1 MGAFAPFEPDR
12 ALYNPNATN
21 YVMNVVPVADG
32 WGPMPD
38 LVVYSEALPTTCY
51 GAVYIRDS
59 AGAFSVIAGTQTNLY
74 LLNPATL
81 AWDDISGPAAPY
93 GVPDS
98 DRWSFAKFG
107 TKLLASNIADPLQE
121 YDIDAPATFVSTAGS
136 PPQAKYVT
144 VTGGFVVL
152 AHLANLPQRVQWSG
166 IEDHEYWT
174 SGFRASDY
182 QDFPDG
188 EDITGIFGDDLGAVV
203 MQRRMIRTMTFDP
216 ASGFVFRF
224 NVANP
229 SRGSIAPLSIVQ
241 IGPRDFI
248 YLCED
253 GWFRGIAGQ
262 PIGAERVDRWFL
274 ETAIDQDDFAVVRG
288 VADPYKKIAWFQY
301 QADTGL
307 TGLIGYNWQLDRW
320 TQAENDITELL
331 AVVSI
336 GYTLDSMDPLGEL
349 DDIGTPLD
357 SRRWLGGAPTF
368 GAFNTDN
375 ELCFFAGSAKEAVIQ
390 TADEQPTPGM
400 RSFVSP
406 EGIRVLTD
414 AGTYTLKVTTSNFP
428 GGTRTQGSSLTPS
441 TVTGLVPCRRA
452 GLLFSSELTIPAG
465 TAWKHAVGIEY
476 GAIPEGKR

>member
-38 LVVYSEALPTTCY
+38 LVVYSEALPDTCF
-51 GAVYIRDS
+51 GACYVRNAS
-59 AGAFSVIAGTQTNLY
+59 GAFSVIAGTQTALY

-93 GVPDS
+93 SVPDS

-107 TKLLASNIADPLQE
+107 SKLLASTIGGPLQE
-121 YDIDAPATFVSTAGS
+121 YDVDAPVTFVSTAGS

-152 AHLANLPQRVQWSG
+152 AHLAGLPQRVQWSG

-203 MQRRMIRTMTFDP
+203 MQRKMIRTMTFDP

-253 GWFRGIAGQ
+253 GFFRGIAGQ
-262 PIGAERVDRWFL
+262 PIGAERVDRTFL
-274 ETAIDQDDFAVVRG
+274 AAIDHEDLAIVRG
-288 VADPYKKIAWFQY
+288 AADPFKKIAWFQY
-301 QADTGL
+301 PVTGGYSL
-307 TGLIGYNWQLDRW
+307 LGYNWQLDRW

-331 AVVSI
+331 AVVSV
-336 GYTLDSMDPLGEL
+336 GYTLDSMDALGEL
-349 DDIGTPLD
+349 DDIEIPLD
-357 SRRWLGGAPTF
+357 SRFWLGGAPTF
-368 GAFNTDN
+368 AGFTTDN
-375 ELCFFAGSAKEAVIQ
+375 ELAFYAGSAKEAVIQ

-406 EGIRVLTD
+406 SGIRVLTD
-414 AGTYTLKVTTSNFP
+414 AGTYTLKVTTSDFP

-441 TVTGLVPCRRA
+441 TVTGLTPCRRA

-465 TAWKHAVGIEY
+465 TDWNHALGIEY
-476 GAIPEGKR
+476 GAIPEGRR